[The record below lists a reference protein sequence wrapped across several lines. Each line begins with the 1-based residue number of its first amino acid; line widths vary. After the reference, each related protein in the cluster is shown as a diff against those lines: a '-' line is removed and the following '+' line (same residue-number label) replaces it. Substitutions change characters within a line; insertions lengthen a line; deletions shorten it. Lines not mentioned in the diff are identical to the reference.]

1 MSEAKLDWSTAK
13 VKDAKLTV
21 GIAGDIPPGWK
32 DSFDTTARLLGRS
45 GDWGEVSMKG
55 KKGVTVVGVTPGL
68 EDRLRHFLESVVEQS
83 NADHRQ
89 DDEDEEP
96 RDDDEQDESDDGDA
110 GPDAEMSDRFRSF
123 AD

>member
-13 VKDAKLTV
+13 VKEAKLTV
-21 GIAGDIPPGWK
+21 DVVGDIPSGWK

-45 GDWGEVSMKG
+45 GDWGEVSLKG
-55 KKGVTVVGVTPGL
+55 KKGVTVADVTPGS

-89 DDEDEEP
+89 DDDDEEE
-96 RDDDEQDESDDGDA
+96 RDDEQDEPDEDA